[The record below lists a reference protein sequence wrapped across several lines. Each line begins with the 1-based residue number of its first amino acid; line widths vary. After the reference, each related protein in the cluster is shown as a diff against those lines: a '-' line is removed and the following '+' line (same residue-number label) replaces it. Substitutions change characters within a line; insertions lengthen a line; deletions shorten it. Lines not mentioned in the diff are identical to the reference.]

1 MSIQRDGNF
10 FYNRAAFEDQRPQ
23 HLPNQ
28 KSKVIYPQQPI
39 DDKLVVEIGEKFSPV
54 HAPGA
59 HYCARQRGDCFDRC
73 RRVERLALDRY

>member
-39 DDKLVVEIGEKFSPV
+39 DDKLVDNLGENFSPV

-59 HYCARQRGDCFDRC
+59 PTTAHCSIDAAELS
-73 RRVERLALDRY
+73 V